1 MNYLI
6 IHLEIPNLLSREI
19 IMTELSYINY
29 ESFEE
34 LENGLQAY
42 ILEEN
47 YEEKALQNLITTYE
61 KQTDIKWLSTAPLPN
76 KNWNALWESNFKYVA
91 LDDKLLIKAPFHEV
105 EGDFEHT
112 IVIEPKMA
120 FGTGHHATTYMVS
133 QQMLTMN
140 FEGKKVLDFGCGTG
154 ILAMLAEMLGSKQI
168 IAIDYDPLSYE
179 NTLENAAKNQL
190 KHIETR
196 LGTHEAIGDDTFDII
211 LANINRNV
219 ILHTFGKLCNA
230 LHEKGYILFSGILET
245 DMELIKQEAQKHH
258 LHFVDSLHKDNWVML
273 AFSSTKN

>member
-6 IHLEIPNLLSREI
+6 VDLEIPNIVYREI

-42 ILEEN
+42 ILEES
-47 YEEKALQNLITTYE
+47 YEKNALQSLIDTY
-61 KQTDIKWLSTAPLPN
+61 KNQTEIKWLSTKPLPN
-76 KNWNALWESNFKYVA
+76 QNWNALWESNFKYVA
-91 LDDKLLIKAPFHEV
+91 IDDKLLIKAPFHEV
-105 EGDFEHT
+105 DGDFEHT

-120 FGTGHHATTYMVS
+120 FGTGHHATTFMVS

-140 FEGKKVLDFGCGTG
+140 FSETKVLDFGCGTG

-168 IAIDYDPLSYE
+168 VAIDYDPLSYE
-179 NTLENAAKNQL
+179 NTLENAEKNNIH
-190 KHIETR
+190 HIEAR

-230 LHEKGYILFSGILET
+230 LHQNGYILFSGILET
-245 DMELIKQEAQKHH
+245 DMELIKKEAEKHH
-258 LHFVDSLHKDNWVML
+258 LHFINSLHKDNWVML
-273 AFSSTKN
+273 AFRNS

>member
-6 IHLEIPNLLSREI
+6 VHLEIPNLLFREI

-47 YEEKALQNLITTYE
+47 YEEATLQNLIDNYTH
-61 KQTDIKWLSTAPLPN
+61 QTDIKWLSTKPLPN
-76 KNWNALWESNFKYVA
+76 QNWNALWESNFKYVA
-91 LDDKLLIKAPFHEV
+91 IDDKLLIKAPFHEV
-105 EGDFEHT
+105 DGDFEHT

-140 FEGKKVLDFGCGTG
+140 FEEKKVLDFGCGTG
-154 ILAMLAEMLGSKQI
+154 ILAMLAEKLGSKQI
-168 IAIDYDPLSYE
+168 IAIDYDPLSYD
-179 NTLENAAKNQL
+179 NTLENAEKNQL
-190 KHIETR
+190 QHIETR
-196 LGTHEAIGDDTFDII
+196 LGTHEAIGNDTFDII

-219 ILHTFGKLCNA
+219 ILHTFSKLCNA
-230 LHEKGYILFSGILET
+230 LHQKGYILFSGILET
-245 DMELIKQEAQKHH
+245 DMELIKQEAEKHH
-258 LHFVDSLHKDNWVML
+258 LHFVSSLHKDNWVML
-273 AFSSTKN
+273 AFRNS

>member
-6 IHLEIPNLLSREI
+6 IHLEIPNLLFREI

-190 KHIETR
+190 QHIETR